1 MSKKHSGLFRMST
14 YNILKG
20 TALLN
25 EVLYDMYHR
34 IISAS
39 PAQSHL
45 VIAALAKEG
54 RLLRLYSQNID
65 GIDTQL
71 PLMNT
76 LIPLPL
82 KGPWPKTV
90 QLHGN
95 LRTIRCLKDLTHLA
109 PFDPVLFSPGSLPGC
124 AECEKLEEVNEAL
137 NQDKRRARL
146 IPFVRPR
153 LWLYDDDYYA
163 DAAAISKVQAAD
175 FKKKVGAVIVVGTAL
190 KVPGA
195 KQFAKDMCRRA
206 RECGGFT
213 AWINLNSPP
222 RDLDCLDLIIKG
234 DCEKVAKHVS
244 SWWLEECPEVLSD
257 VDIQELQKKCKLVIG
272 RSPVE
277 VLKRVFLEVDNLSLS
292 KILQ

>member
-1 MSKKHSGLFRMST
+1 M
-14 YNILKG
+14 
-20 TALLN
+20 N

-95 LRTIRCLKDLTHLA
+95 LRTIRCLKDPTHLA
-109 PFDPVLFSPGSLPGC
+109 PFDPVLFGPGSLPGC

-153 LWLYDDDYYA
+153 LWLYDDDYYV
-163 DAAAISKVQAAD
+163 DTAAISKV
-175 FKKKVGAVIVVGTAL
+175 
-190 KVPGA
+190 
-195 KQFAKDMCRRA
+195 
-206 RECGGFT
+206 
-213 AWINLNSPP
+213 
-222 RDLDCLDLIIKG
+222 
-234 DCEKVAKHVS
+234 
-244 SWWLEECPEVLSD
+244 
-257 VDIQELQKKCKLVIG
+257 
-272 RSPVE
+272 
-277 VLKRVFLEVDNLSLS
+277 
-292 KILQ
+292 